1 MTGHQGTI
9 GAGTGRAVRLGQGE
23 SIDII
28 NTHGNQVVDM
38 WALDETDPT
47 EYFSVEHT
55 KAELLKLIP
64 AAGDDLYTNRRNTL
78 LAFVSDTSPGRHD
91 MQMPCCDPDRYRV
104 LGVVGHHRNCRDNF
118 LTAVQHLGITAAR
131 VPNPFNLFQN
141 MPWTQTGQLSFTAPV
156 SRPGDTVTF
165 RAVRDAVVVMS
176 ACPQDLLPVNGTA
189 QRPTDVEFRIH
200 PATTAAVGL

>member
-1 MTGHQGTI
+1 MTGHAAVI
-9 GAGTGRAVRLGQGE
+9 GAGTGRAVRLAAGE

-38 WALDETDPT
+38 WAFDAADPT

-64 AAGDDLYTNRRNTL
+64 ATGDDLYTNRRNIL
-78 LAFVSDTSPGRHD
+78 LVLACDTSPGRHD

-104 LGVVGHHRNCRDNF
+104 LGVVGYHRTCRDNF
-118 LTAVQHLGITAAR
+118 LNAVRELGITNAH

-141 MPWTQTGQLSFTAPV
+141 MPWTQDGRLSFAAPV

-165 RAVRDAVVVMS
+165 SATRDAIVVMS
-176 ACPQDLLPVNGTA
+176 ACPQDLLPVNGTD
-189 QRPTDVEFRIH
+189 QRPTDVSFRVH
-200 PATTAAVGL
+200 PSRTAAVEP